1 MLPFML
7 CGLLTL
13 NECTAKL
20 GTEKCYKDGH
30 CTLLYA
36 EKDFEFFRHVE
47 LCFLS
52 HLTASINF
60 ASSLSCVSLQ
70 KQI

>member
-1 MLPFML
+1 MLPLML
-7 CGLLTL
+7 CGPLTL
-13 NECTAKL
+13 NECIAKL
-20 GTEKCYKDGH
+20 GTEKCHQDDH
-30 CTLLYA
+30 CYLFYV
-36 EKDFEFFRHVE
+36 EKHFESFRYME

-70 KQI
+70 KLI